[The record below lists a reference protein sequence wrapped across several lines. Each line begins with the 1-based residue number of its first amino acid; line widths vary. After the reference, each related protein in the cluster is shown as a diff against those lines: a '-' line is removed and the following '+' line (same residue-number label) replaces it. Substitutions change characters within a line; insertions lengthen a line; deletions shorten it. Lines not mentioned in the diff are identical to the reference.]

1 MAVMTRITTGM
12 IQRNY
17 QNNLTSTL
25 GGLEATRKQV
35 ETGRRFE
42 HSYEDPTASAKAAI
56 LEKRYSRVQDY
67 ISNAENAMSWQ
78 MTQEEAAMAV
88 ESYAETINKN
98 YSIAAVNGTNAAPN
112 IRATYATAI
121 ESLQESMVSA
131 LNAKYGETFVLAGN
145 EGKEPPFALADGPT
159 DADGNVMYKVLTYR
173 GMPVDDMN
181 GTEQAVDENGNPMFQ
196 ADGTTPITKADLA
209 AELLNEHSY
218 IDLGFGMEFIKDA
231 NGDATDE
238 IAPASAF
245 DMALPGVKIIGYG
258 TNGETVTI
266 NGQDVEVSNNLVNL
280 AGQMAAILRDEN
292 YTKEEYTKCWNQFE
306 QGYSD
311 LMDSVSALG
320 TKYNLLE
327 TTLDRLETEKLDI
340 ETQFDATVN
349 IDPAEAIM
357 NYSWADYAYNS
368 ALKVGTSIISPSL
381 LDFVQGR

>member
-25 GGLEATRKQV
+25 GGLESTRKQV

-67 ISNAENAMSWQ
+67 INNAENAMSWQ

-88 ESYAETINKN
+88 NSYAVTITKT
-98 YSIAAVNGTNAAPN
+98 YDIAAVNGTNQAPN

-145 EGKEPPFALADGPT
+145 EGKDPPFALEDDPYGAG
-159 DADGNVMYKVLTYR
+159 YKVLTYR
-173 GMPVDDMN
+173 GEPVDDI
-181 GTEQAVDENGNPMFQ
+181 G
-196 ADGTTPITKADLA
+196 ADSDFLK
-209 AELLNEHSY
+209 EHSY

-231 NGDATDE
+231 ATGQATDE

-245 DMALPGVKIIGYG
+245 DMAMPGIKMVGYG

-266 NGQDVEVSNNLVNL
+266 NGQTVDVSKNLVNL
-280 AGQMAAILRDEN
+280 AGQLAALLR
-292 YTKEEYTKCWNQFE
+292 EEELNKDDFTKCWNQME
-306 QGYSD
+306 QGTSD
-311 LMDSVSALG
+311 LMDQVSALG

-340 ETQFDATVN
+340 ETQFDNTVN

>member
-25 GGLEATRKQV
+25 GGLESTRKQV

-88 ESYAETINKN
+88 NDYAQTINKN

-145 EGKEPPFALADGPT
+145 EGKDPPFALQDDPDGV
-159 DADGNVMYKVLTYR
+159 GYKVLTYR
-173 GMPVDDMN
+173 GVPVDDL
-181 GTEQAVDENGNPMFQ
+181 
-196 ADGTTPITKADLA
+196 DGSSDL
-209 AELLNEHSY
+209 LKEHSY
-218 IDLGFGMEFIKDA
+218 IDLGFGMEFIA
-231 NGDATDE
+231 GTDE

-245 DMALPGVKIIGYG
+245 DMALPGVKLIGYG
-258 TNGETVTI
+258 TNGEKVTI
-266 NGQDVEVSNNLVNL
+266 NGTEVDVSNNLVNL
-280 AGQMAAILRDEN
+280 AGQMAAILRDGD
-292 YTKEEYTKCWNQFE
+292 YTKAEYTKCWNQFE
-306 QGYSD
+306 QGASD
-311 LMDSVSALG
+311 LMDGVSALG

-327 TTLDRLETEKLDI
+327 TTLERLETEKLDI
-340 ETQFDATVN
+340 ETQFDAAVN

-381 LDFVQGR
+381 LDFVQ